1 MQLPNADPE
10 PLENAAGSAGNRGFL
25 QPDKSADAVS
35 LF

>member
-1 MQLPNADPE
+1 MQLPNADTE
-10 PLENAAGSAGNRGFL
+10 PLRNAAGSAGTGGFL